1 MKSTWL
7 ILGLITVATGS
18 ANAQDM
24 QGFDPNAPAV
34 PDFKLTPFYD
44 ANLDFAGKQPGDIL
58 KTESVQAPEGAVAWR
73 VMYVSRTWDD
83 RLVPVTGL
91 IVAPKET
98 GSAPRPILNWAQGT
112 TGGARVCAP
121 SLDDNPAQNLVQR
134 SDTAPIDYG
143 VPYLTDFLAR
153 GFVVVASDYY
163 GLGGPG
169 VHQFLVGTTAARNGL
184 DIARAAR
191 SMKDLNAGVDL
202 LTFGWS
208 QGGAGSDFYG
218 RGAAGLRPRTCTP
231 WRGRHRPWNFVSP
244 FYGDSA
250 HLCFRASVQFGL
262 LRFA

>member
-1 MKSTWL
+1 
-7 ILGLITVATGS
+7 
-18 ANAQDM
+18 
-24 QGFDPNAPAV
+24 
-34 PDFKLTPFYD
+34 
-44 ANLDFAGKQPGDIL
+44 
-58 KTESVQAPEGAVAWR
+58 
-73 VMYVSRTWDD
+73 MYESRTWDD

-208 QGGAGSDFYG
+208 QGGG
-218 RGAAGLRPRTCTP
+218 RQRFLRERSSRVTP
-231 WRGRHRPWNFVSP
+231 PNLHTVAWSP
-244 FYGDSA
+244 SP
-250 HLCFRASVQFGL
+250 LE
-262 LRFA
+262 LRFPILWRFRTFMFSRERSIRPTALRLTASPKMAKRSSRLPTRPASPASSGNRPS